1 MLSVFISVAV
11 FMISCV
17 RQKPADNGPTPVL
30 SVPPNTSVPMP
41 PLKAAAEM
49 GWVLNDGQRA
59 TLEDYQGTVLVL
71 DFYATWCAPC
81 RKSIPRLIALHEKY
95 APRGVRIV
103 GLNVGGADDRIKVTA
118 FAKELSIQYP
128 LGFPDQ
134 VLTEFFLSDDQTIP
148 QTFIFGRD
156 GQLLRRFIGYDE
168 STEVEL
174 QRVISEAVKNK
185 Q

>member
-1 MLSVFISVAV
+1 
-11 FMISCV
+11 
-17 RQKPADNGPTPVL
+17 
-30 SVPPNTSVPMP
+30 
-41 PLKAAAEM
+41 M

-59 TLEDYQGTVLVL
+59 TLADYQGNLLVL

-103 GLNVGGADDRIKVTA
+103 GLNVGGADDRIKVSA
-118 FAKELSIQYP
+118 FAQELSIQYP

-134 VLTEFFLSDDQTIP
+134 ALTDFFLSDDQTIP

-174 QRVISEAVKNK
+174 QRVISEAVTNK